1 MRDDEVRRFEVT
13 AARWN
18 SERAS
23 HAHQLQLNDRFA
35 NATPLAICTMWA
47 SGTND
52 AGRRLSR
59 FEVDALVE
67 AWVRIFGELPPTR
80 KAS

>member
-1 MRDDEVRRFEVT
+1 MREEEVRRFEAV

-18 SERAS
+18 SEREG
-23 HAHQLQLNDRFA
+23 HEQQLKLNDRFA
-35 NATPLAICTMWA
+35 SATALDICTMWA
-47 SGTND
+47 SGTNE

-67 AWVRIFGELPPTR
+67 AWVRIFGELPPSR
-80 KAS
+80 KAI